1 MAIEALCPGRRV
13 RQRRRHR
20 ERNGQDQNGT
30 MSDHYFTPLSLSL
43 SLSQVQ
49 QSAGGALAAAGQ
61 AIGEAE
67 LAVRFQHSHPVAAS
81 RCANVGIKGP
91 PANHAFLGGVLDVT
105 LVSRTHGQ
113 LGNECQIHS
122 TNAGRPASAAAAVGT
137 SAGRRASVSCG
148 TAAAS
153 RAAAGCLAAADRAR
167 ATACAR
173 WPCAAR

>member
-43 SLSQVQ
+43 SGPTKRRRRVGRRRPSDRR
-49 QSAGGALAAAGQ
+49 SRASGP
-61 AIGEAE
+61 IPT
-67 LAVRFQHSHPVAAS
+67 FAS
-81 RCANVGIKGP
+81 RCGKSLCECWNQRTTSQSCVSS
-91 PANHAFLGGVLDVT
+91 GVLDVT

-122 TNAGRPASAAAAVGT
+122 TSAGRPASAAAAVGT